1 MFAISAGLTV
11 GVDAIPHD
19 ASERIMSE
27 ETSDRIFF
35 FIFSPLRNIFTTK

>member
-1 MFAISAGLTV
+1 VFAISAGLTV